1 MNEKIAKLIKENK
14 GILRQLTCLN
24 SEVKKLK
31 GKVKALEQRDS
42 YYPNKAELERMPLFE
57 GTD

>member
-1 MNEKIAKLIKENK
+1 MDEKIAKLIKENK

-24 SEVKKLK
+24 SELKELK
-31 GKVKALEQRDS
+31 GKVKALEQRES
-42 YYPNKAELERMPLFE
+42 YYPNKAELKKMPLFE